1 MASGPITLWQIEGEK
16 METVADFLFGVPKSL
31 QTVTAPMKLKDTCS
45 WKKSYDKPRR
55 RIKKQRHHFPKICI
69 VKALFLPVVMCGC
82 GESWTIKKVEH
93 QGIDA
98 FELWCWRRLL
108 WVPWTTRRPNQS
120 KEINHQYSLE
130 GLMLKLKLQ
139 YFGCLIQRADS
150 LEKTPMLGKIEGK
163 RRRGW
168 QRIGWLGTSSTQ
180 WIWIWA
186 NSRR

>member
-55 RIKKQRHHFPKICI
+55 RIKIQRHHFPKICI

-82 GESWTIKKVEH
+82 GESWTIKKIEH

-108 WVPWTTRRPNQS
+108 
-120 KEINHQYSLE
+120 
-130 GLMLKLKLQ
+130 
-139 YFGCLIQRADS
+139 
-150 LEKTPMLGKIEGK
+150 
-163 RRRGW
+163 
-168 QRIGWLGTSSTQ
+168 
-180 WIWIWA
+180 
-186 NSRR
+186 